1 MRHVF
6 LISLALTALLLAGCG
21 AVTSP
26 VTVVQTVEVE
36 KVITATPEPM
46 TEEAMAPAGSIQ
58 LTGAGATFPFPLYS
72 RWFYEYAFVDP
83 AVRFNYQSIGSGGG
97 IRQLTEG
104 TVDFGA
110 SDAPMNDDE
119 LAAAKAKVLHFPTV
133 IGAVAVT
140 YNLEGVDTALR
151 FTPDVLADIFLGG
164 ITRWNDPRLAAVNP
178 GVTLPAEDILVV
190 HRSDGSGTTFI
201 FTDYLSSVS
210 DAWKSGPGKGKDVQW
225 PVGLGG
231 KGNEGVTGQ
240 VKQTPGAIGY
250 VELAYAKENHLPVAE
265 LKNQA
270 GNWVKPSLEGATA
283 CAAGVAS
290 NLPADTDFRVSIV
303 NAPGADAYPI
313 SSFTWL
319 LVYQNMDNAD
329 KAKKLVDFIT
339 WALHDGEGEVAA
351 LDYAPLPA
359 NMVDLEMK
367 QLQMV
372 TYPGKM

>member
-1 MRHVF
+1 M
-6 LISLALTALLLAGCG
+6 
-21 AVTSP
+21 
-26 VTVVQTVEVE
+26 
-36 KVITATPEPM
+36 
-46 TEEAMAPAGSIQ
+46 
-58 LTGAGATFPFPLYS
+58 
-72 RWFYEYAFVDP
+72 
-83 AVRFNYQSIGSGGG
+83 
-97 IRQLTEG
+97 
-104 TVDFGA
+104 
-110 SDAPMNDDE
+110 
-119 LAAAKAKVLHFPTV
+119 
-133 IGAVAVT
+133 
-140 YNLEGVDTALR
+140 
-151 FTPDVLADIFLGG
+151 
-164 ITRWNDPRLAAVNP
+164 
-178 GVTLPAEDILVV
+178 
-190 HRSDGSGTTFI
+190 
-201 FTDYLSSVS
+201 
-210 DAWKSGPGKGKDVQW
+210 
-225 PVGLGG
+225 
-231 KGNEGVTGQ
+231 
-240 VKQTPGAIGY
+240 KQTPGAVGY